1 MAKNIDIIAQ
11 QLGAK
16 KIAQVPE
23 VGGGACGAARLARLI
38 EQLRSRLVPSR
49 GRRAGRPTE
58 AKWVRHP
65 KVPMSAATHRRLVR
79 LAEEAS
85 TSERKISPMQ
95 IAAQI
100 LEDALAC
107 SPDEQHP

>member
-1 MAKNIDIIAQ
+1 MAKNIDAIAR
-11 QLGAK
+11 QLGATRVS
-16 KIAQVPE
+16 QVPE
-23 VGGGACGAARLARLI
+23 VGGGAFGAAHLARLI
-38 EQLRSRLVPSR
+38 EQLRSRLVPSQ

-85 TSERKISPMQ
+85 TPGRKISPMQ
-95 IAAQI
+95 LAAQI
-100 LEDALAC
+100 LEDVLSC
-107 SPDEQHP
+107 PPGEPHP